1 MIVSQDATT
10 GWRAATST
18 YVSTRA
24 ECLRP
29 AARSQKPSKR
39 AASFAKLLQLAGS
52 AEIESTILFQMQP
65 QKMQRKAQ
73 QREFRWGRRLH
84 CLRAAKV
91 DSGATHVVCKSKWG
105 GDRPKMTPQSCFPG
119 PSRFNFPT
127 PFHLSFDSRI
137 ALSVISSPPSCLIEY
152 S

>member
-1 MIVSQDATT
+1 MGVIILMVSQDATT

-39 AASFAKLLQLAGS
+39 AASFAKLLQLAGN

-105 GDRPKMTPQSCFPG
+105 GPSENDPTIMFSGTFSLQLSNSFP
-119 PSRFNFPT
+119 
-127 PFHLSFDSRI
+127 LV
-137 ALSVISSPPSCLIEY
+137 L
-152 S
+152 